1 MRIVCSSV
9 HVAFVAYGGGGV
21 DDADADADA
30 DVDAADDDDNAS
42 PLATR
47 LCFHKKY

>member
-1 MRIVCSSV
+1 MCSSV

-30 DVDAADDDDNAS
+30 DAADDDDNAS

>member
-1 MRIVCSSV
+1 MCSSV
-9 HVAFVAYGGGGV
+9 HVAFVAYGGGGGV